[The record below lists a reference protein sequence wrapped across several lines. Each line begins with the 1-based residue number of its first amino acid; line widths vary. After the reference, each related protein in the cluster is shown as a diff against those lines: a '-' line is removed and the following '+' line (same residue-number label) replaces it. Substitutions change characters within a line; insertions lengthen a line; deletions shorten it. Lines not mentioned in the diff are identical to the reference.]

1 MSNMRRITI
10 LSILWVIIIFS
21 AVACTPKASGQEY
34 DTLKEEVNAVFDEL
48 STAQSE
54 LLEVKRELNATFSE
68 LNKTRDKLSSTEST
82 LTDKLADI
90 HELKNQLAEADIKR
104 DKYLSQ
110 YEKLNIKYNELK
122 AQYAELQAL
131 YDANVTGTTDI
142 NEKDVEQEL
151 FKLVNQDRKSNGLPE
166 LIWNGGLYISAE
178 GNNWKMAETKALQH
192 SETPSFQQVF
202 WFLGNGTS
210 ERIASATLLSW
221 QNNAYSYKQNVLN
234 KSAIYGAVAA
244 LKSEEI
250 LYITFISTTDIH
262 IR

>member
-1 MSNMRRITI
+1 MDNMKKITI
-10 LSILWVIIIFS
+10 LFILWVMVIFS
-21 AVACTPKASGQEY
+21 VVACTPKAAGQGY
-34 DTLKEEVNAVFDEL
+34 DVVKKEVNAVFDEL
-48 STAQSE
+48 SAAQSE
-54 LLEVKRELNATFSE
+54 LLEAKRELNATLDE

-90 HELKNQLAEADIKR
+90 YELKNQLQEADTEQ

-110 YEKLNIKYNELK
+110 YGKLSARYKELEAQYEELK
-122 AQYAELQAL
+122 EL

-151 FKLVNQDRKSNGLPE
+151 FKLVNQDRKSNGLTE

-178 GNNWKMAETKALQH
+178 GNNWKMAETKALKH
-192 SETPSFQQVF
+192 SDRPSFQQVF
-202 WFLGNGTS
+202 WFLGNGTTD
-210 ERIASATLLSW
+210 RIASVTLLSW
-221 QNNAYSYKQNVLN
+221 QNNSYSYKQNVLN
-234 KSAIYGAVAA
+234 STAIYGAVAA

-250 LYITFISTTDIH
+250 LYITFISCTDIH